1 MQLVFNTMT
10 KTRLIELVNLVHWMG
25 GQVKEQIEKGQC
37 DRLVANHLRGPKFRR
52 AVSLDI
58 AIVSCDYVH
67 DCWTLMRQ
75 LPFFRAADK
84 ERFYDDWGLNRR
96 KKGTFDFSQTSI
108 KTVW

>member
-58 AIVSCDYVH
+58 SIVSCDYVH

-75 LPFFRAADK
+75 LPFFRASDK
-84 ERFYDDWGLNRR
+84 ERFERR
-96 KKGTFDFSQTSI
+96 HNEFYLVGMT
-108 KTVW
+108 